1 MQGEDQLKKELDDFK
16 KEKDRISSIVGQI
29 GGSKGN
35 SNNHL
40 INIAF
45 FGILFILVIFGA
57 VLKKISLEIEI
68 AAAIL
73 LVVLKITWMIHEA
86 QKVSHFQFWILN
98 SLEFR
103 INEMNKKVRNIEKTL
118 EKIENNG
125 NSKADKEET
134 NT

>member
-1 MQGEDQLKKELDDFK
+1 MKGEDQLKQELNDFK

-29 GGSKGN
+29 GGTKGN
-35 SNNHL
+35 SNNSL

-45 FGILFILVIFGA
+45 FGILFALIVFGG

-73 LVVLKITWMIHEA
+73 LVVLKIAWMIHEA

-103 INEMNKKVRNIEKTL
+103 VNEMNKKVRNIEKTL
-118 EKIENNG
+118 KKME
-125 NSKADKEET
+125 DKCD
-134 NT
+134 